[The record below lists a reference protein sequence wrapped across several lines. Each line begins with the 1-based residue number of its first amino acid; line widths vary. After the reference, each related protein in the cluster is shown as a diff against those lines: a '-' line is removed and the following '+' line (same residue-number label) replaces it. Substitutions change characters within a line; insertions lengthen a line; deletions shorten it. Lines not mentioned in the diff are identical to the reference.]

1 MSPDE
6 KLRLLR
12 ADVDALAQA
21 DVTTRLEALPDWGS
35 LAILLVILHLEEK
48 HRLTVS
54 GARIRECRTVA
65 EILALIP

>member
-6 KLRLLR
+6 KLRLLQ
-12 ADVDALAQA
+12 ADVDALAKA
-21 DVTTRLEALPDWGS
+21 DATTRLEALPDWGS